1 MSERVQ
7 EIAEKYNGTRRL
19 CKDIQEYNTVMHY
32 LISIVIFGHFQR
44 QSVAQNMTVKEFVR
58 GSQRQMAVW

>member
-19 CKDIQEYNTVMHY
+19 CNIQEYNTVMHY

-58 GSQRQMAVW
+58 GS